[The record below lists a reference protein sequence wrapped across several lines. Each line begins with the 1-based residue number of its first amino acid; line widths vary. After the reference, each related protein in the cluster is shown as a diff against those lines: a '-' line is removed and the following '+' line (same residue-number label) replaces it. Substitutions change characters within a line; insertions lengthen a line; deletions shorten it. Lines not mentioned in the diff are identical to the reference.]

1 MARTPKIVRGIS
13 SAKHSGSSYPAT
25 TDCPA
30 LNVQSPHEN
39 SIIAGLPCRES
50 NLLQP
55 HLQHVSWHSRQIL
68 CEVAAPLD
76 CFFFPET
83 GMVCTFSVMDDG
95 RTLALAA
102 IGREGFL
109 DVSAFL
115 GAESAP
121 LRAVVVLDVNAIK
134 LSRVEWQRI
143 LPICPRFADSM
154 RRYSSSY
161 LAQIA
166 TDAACHAL
174 HSVQQRVASWLLIAR
189 DRTGD
194 NSLQLT
200 HESLSELLGC
210 RRSSVTESLS
220 LLENACA
227 IRCGRSQINIL
238 DHRRLAGYACECR
251 RAFNRHATFG

>member
-1 MARTPKIVRGIS
+1 MARTPKIVRVFRPPSTQEVPIQRRQTVRRLTSNHLTRTALSQGCHVGNRIS
-13 SAKHSGSSYPAT
+13 CSHISNMFRGTAGKSSG
-25 TDCPA
+25 
-30 LNVQSPHEN
+30 
-39 SIIAGLPCRES
+39 
-50 NLLQP
+50 
-55 HLQHVSWHSRQIL
+55 
-68 CEVAAPLD
+68 EVAAPLD

-121 LRAVVVLDVNAIK
+121 LRAVVVLDVDAIK

-166 TDAACHAL
+166 TDGACHAL

-200 HESLSELLGC
+200 HESLSELLGR

-251 RAFNRHATFG
+251 RAVNRHATFG